1 LGFLFSIV
9 LLSLASMGEA
19 KIFLM
24 FLTMVFLKGAVSEV
38 HTVGDELGWNTGANF
53 GSWSRKYNFSVGDT
67 LGM

>member
-1 LGFLFSIV
+1 
-9 LLSLASMGEA
+9 MGEA